1 MYDADLADMEIKA
14 QKENFDPDKL
24 TAHQLKQ
31 RKKQQA
37 EVQEWVNSSPADSLD
52 YASEL
57 RSITK
62 EYKQFAFEYKKE
74 RALYS
79 EALNKL
85 ISLIYET
92 GLHKDKASF
101 ENKLPKLL
109 TTNKAEIAKIYIE
122 QMNTAR
128 GNYKGWDKI
137 LDAYKA
143 EISAI
148 QSVIKFDL
156 TGEMH
161 QAITNKYERKIL

>member
-1 MYDADLADMEIKA
+1 ME
-14 QKENFDPDKL
+14 
-24 TAHQLKQ
+24 
-31 RKKQQA
+31 
-37 EVQEWVNSSPADSLD
+37 SLD

-57 RSITK
+57 RSISK

-85 ISLIYET
+85 IGLIYET

-109 TTNKAEIAKIYIE
+109 TTDKADIAKIYIE

-137 LDAYKA
+137 LSAYQA

-148 QSVIKFDL
+148 QSVIKYNL
-156 TGEMH
+156 QGEINYNT
-161 QAITNKYERKIL
+161 ANKNGGIL